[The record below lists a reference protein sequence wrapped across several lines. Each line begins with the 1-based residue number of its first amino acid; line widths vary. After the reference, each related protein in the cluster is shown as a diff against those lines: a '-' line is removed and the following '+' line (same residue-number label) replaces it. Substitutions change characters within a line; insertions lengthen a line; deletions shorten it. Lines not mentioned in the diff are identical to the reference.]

1 MEPESLRASLSSEWR
16 FFSVLNIVRAEQ
28 TNHRHAGL
36 FGPPSTVVCGGVYLA
51 LLFSRCLRGDIIFV
65 IVDKAIM
72 AMFGSLMVGI
82 TEKTPKNSIL
92 RILLSSIAIVRP
104 VLVEFSHSLFF
115 SSCKVKE
122 FEDLA
127 NDPF

>member
-72 AMFGSLMVGI
+72 AMFGSLTVGI
-82 TEKTPKNSIL
+82 TEKTPKKFYFKNSFIVDRNRPSCSRGIFPFL
-92 RILLSSIAIVRP
+92 IFFFMQSERIRRP
-104 VLVEFSHSLFF
+104 
-115 SSCKVKE
+115 C
-122 FEDLA
+122 
-127 NDPF
+127 